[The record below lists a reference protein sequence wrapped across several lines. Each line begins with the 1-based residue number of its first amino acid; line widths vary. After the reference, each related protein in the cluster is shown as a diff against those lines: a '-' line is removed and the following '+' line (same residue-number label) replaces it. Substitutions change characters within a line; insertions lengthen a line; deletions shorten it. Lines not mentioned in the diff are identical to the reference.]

1 MTIKRFT
8 AFLVITVFVFSL
20 GTLTTASAQISISE
34 PSPAETIS
42 VKAYPNPIVDA
53 GTFFTIETNDECNLG
68 IYNITGQKIVDV
80 ELISK
85 STCWQAKV
93 STGNLEK
100 GFYVI
105 YGNSPAGKKIMTIRI
120 QIK

>member
-1 MTIKRFT
+1 MKKFT
-8 AFLVITVFVFSL
+8 VLLVITVFSL
-20 GTLTTASAQISISE
+20 GTLTTASGQKNILELNS
-34 PSPAETIS
+34 AETIS
-42 VKAYPNPIVDA
+42 VKAYPNPVLDA

-68 IYNITGQKIVDV
+68 IYNIAGQKITDVD
-80 ELISK
+80 LISK

-100 GFYVI
+100 GLYLI
-105 YGNSPAGKKIMTIRI
+105 YGNSPAGKKVMTIRI